1 MTDQPTTGLSTNNA
15 HRTGFQSLRAGG
27 FNWDSLPL
35 RLYAKG
41 NRKFWNAADID
52 FSQDAEDWQRLD
64 ERQRFSAT
72 MLCAQFIAGE
82 EAVTEDIQP
91 FIRAMAV
98 EGRIGDQM
106 YLTQFA
112 FEEARHTEVFRRWL
126 DAVGITEDL
135 HPYIEN
141 NPGYRAIFYEAL
153 PEALRSLDDDPSPAN
168 QVRASVTYNHV
179 VEGTLALTGYHVW
192 NKICTSQNI
201 LPGMRELVRRIGDDE
216 RRHMAWGTFTCRR
229 HVAADEK
236 NWEIVQERMAE
247 LLPHA
252 MSQISWAMEHSDED
266 AFNISVEDLV
276 AYASSRAARRLGA
289 IEAAIGVPVAQI
301 DYDASPEELEET
313 FGAEDAA
320 DLSSDHIH
328 RS

>member
-1 MTDQPTTGLSTNNA
+1 MT
-15 HRTGFQSLRAGG
+15 RTGFHSLRAGG
-27 FNWDSLPL
+27 INWDSLPL

-52 FSQDAEDWQRLD
+52 FTQDAIDFAGLD
-64 ERQRFSAT
+64 EQRRYAT
-72 MLCAQFIAGE
+72 AQLCAQFIAGE

-91 FIRAMAV
+91 FIRAMAT
-98 EGRIGDQM
+98 EGRIADEM

-112 FEEARHTEVFRRWL
+112 FEETRHTEAFRRWL
-126 DAVGITEDL
+126 DAVGLTEDL
-135 HPYIEN
+135 HHHVEN

-179 VEGTLALTGYHVW
+179 VEGTLALTGYYVW
-192 NKICTSQNI
+192 NRICTEQDI
-201 LPGMRELVRRIGDDE
+201 FPGMREIIRRIGDDE

-236 NWEIVQERMAE
+236 NWQIVQDRMAE

-252 MSQISWAMEHSDED
+252 INQITWAREQAGDNS
-266 AFNISVEDLV
+266 AFSIPIDDLIT
-276 AYASSRAARRLGA
+276 YATSRAGRRLGA
-289 IEAAIGVPVAQI
+289 IEAALGASVAAI
-301 DYDASPEELEET
+301 DTDTSPEDLEDEL
-313 FGAEDAA
+313 G
-320 DLSSDHIH
+320 
-328 RS
+328 